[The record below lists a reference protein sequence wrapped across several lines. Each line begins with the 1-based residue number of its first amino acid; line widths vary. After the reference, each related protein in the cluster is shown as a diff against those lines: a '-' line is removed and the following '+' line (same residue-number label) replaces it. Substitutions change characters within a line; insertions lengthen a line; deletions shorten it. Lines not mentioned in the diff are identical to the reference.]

1 MKILLLISILLI
13 SLTSNSSE
21 VYTFNSQ
28 VDEQRFYKLI
38 HEVRCPKCTSGSIA
52 SSNAPVSEDLKQK
65 IADLI
70 NQGYSDKQIK
80 QYAKDWYAFK
90 NWSFDFFKDLDPE
103 QKINVNTV
111 IGNLY
116 TGEKKFISINAFSE
130 LSEP

>member
-65 IADLI
+65 IAYLI

-80 QYAKDWYAFK
+80 QYAKDRFGSEVLYSPEINSSTYVLWF
-90 NWSFDFFKDLDPE
+90 WPFIFLVIILLIFFFRR
-103 QKINVNTV
+103 KI
-111 IGNLY
+111 
-116 TGEKKFISINAFSE
+116 
-130 LSEP
+130 

>member
-13 SLTSNSSE
+13 SLASNSSE

-80 QYAKDWYAFK
+80 QYAKDRFGSEVLYSPEINTSTYVLWFGP
-90 NWSFDFFKDLDPE
+90 FIFLVIILLIFFFRR
-103 QKINVNTV
+103 KI
-111 IGNLY
+111 
-116 TGEKKFISINAFSE
+116 
-130 LSEP
+130 

>member
-38 HEVRCPKCTSGSIA
+38 HEERCPKCTSGSIA

-80 QYAKDWYAFK
+80 QYAKDRFGSEVLYSPEINSSTYVLWFGP
-90 NWSFDFFKDLDPE
+90 FIFLVIILLIFFFRR
-103 QKINVNTV
+103 KI
-111 IGNLY
+111 
-116 TGEKKFISINAFSE
+116 
-130 LSEP
+130 

>member
-13 SLTSNSSE
+13 SLASNSSE

-80 QYAKDWYAFK
+80 QYAKDRFGSEVLYSPEINSSTYVLWFGP
-90 NWSFDFFKDLDPE
+90 FIFLVIILLIFFFRR
-103 QKINVNTV
+103 KI
-111 IGNLY
+111 
-116 TGEKKFISINAFSE
+116 
-130 LSEP
+130 

>member
-13 SLTSNSSE
+13 SLASNSSE

-70 NQGYSDKQIK
+70 NEGYSDKQIK
-80 QYAKDWYAFK
+80 QYAKDRFGSEVLYSPEINSSTYILWFGP
-90 NWSFDFFKDLDPE
+90 FIFLVIILLIFFFRR
-103 QKINVNTV
+103 KI
-111 IGNLY
+111 
-116 TGEKKFISINAFSE
+116 
-130 LSEP
+130 

>member
-38 HEVRCPKCTSGSIA
+38 HEVRCPKCTSRSIA

-70 NQGYSDKQIK
+70 NEGYSDKQIK
-80 QYAKDWYAFK
+80 QYAKDRFGSEVLYSPEINSSTYILWFGP
-90 NWSFDFFKDLDPE
+90 FIFLVIILLIFFFRR
-103 QKINVNTV
+103 KI
-111 IGNLY
+111 
-116 TGEKKFISINAFSE
+116 
-130 LSEP
+130 